1 MLYQDLSHGYQ
12 YSFRSDLFRGLRFF
26 LEDIQY
32 CVIEE
37 NVSFVTEEFVQLFK
51 GYLQGSTL
59 FMKWER
65 MGLEL
70 DCFVLKQL
78 LREKEVSLRK
88 RSATL
93 KHKNY
98 FYTLLRDLGLQE
110 ELPTDFL
117 YLKKRLLEL
126 EVMKKQVANKKRSSL
141 VSARQ
146 LTVLKRS
153 WEKTFGRTLVI
164 SRDITQGEVDEL
176 FFRIHKKQCKVT
188 REQRVCSF

>member
-37 NVSFVTEEFVQLFK
+37 NVSFVTEEFVQVFK

-78 LREKEVSLRK
+78 LREKEVSLSK
-88 RSATL
+88 RSVTL

-98 FYTLLRDLGLQE
+98 FYSLLRDLGLQE

-146 LTVLKRS
+146 LNVLKRV
-153 WEKTFGRTLVI
+153 WEKTFGRKLLI

-188 REQRVCSF
+188 REQRACSF

>member
-1 MLYQDLSHGYQ
+1 MLYQDLSYGYQ
-12 YSFRSDLFRGLRFF
+12 YSFCSDLFRGLRFF
-26 LEDIQY
+26 LEDIEY
-32 CVIEE
+32 CVIKE
-37 NVSFVTEEFVQLFK
+37 NVSFVTEEFVQVFK

-98 FYTLLRDLGLQE
+98 FYSLLRDLGLQE

-126 EVMKKQVANKKRSSL
+126 EVMKKQVVNKKRSSL
-141 VSARQ
+141 VAARQ
-146 LTVLKRS
+146 LTVLKRA

-164 SRDITQGEVDEL
+164 PRDITQGEVDEL
-176 FFRIHKKQCKVT
+176 FFRIHKKQCKIM
-188 REQRVCSF
+188 REQKVCSF

>member
-37 NVSFVTEEFVQLFK
+37 NVSFVTEEFVQVFK

-65 MGLEL
+65 MGFEL

-98 FYTLLRDLGLQE
+98 FYSLLRDLGLQE

-126 EVMKKQVANKKRSSL
+126 EAMKKQVENKKRSSL
-141 VSARQ
+141 VAARQ
-146 LTVLKRS
+146 LTVLKRV

-176 FFRIHKKQCKVT
+176 FFRIHKKQCRIM
-188 REQRVCSF
+188 REQKVCSF

>member
-1 MLYQDLSHGYQ
+1 MLYQDLSDGYQ

-37 NVSFVTEEFVQLFK
+37 NVSFVTEEFVQVFK

-98 FYTLLRDLGLQE
+98 FYSLLRDLGLQE

-126 EVMKKQVANKKRSSL
+126 DAMKKQVENKKRSSL
-141 VSARQ
+141 VAARQ
-146 LTVLKRS
+146 LTVLKRV

-176 FFRIHKKQCKVT
+176 FFRIHKKQCRIM
-188 REQRVCSF
+188 REQKVCSF

>member
-1 MLYQDLSHGYQ
+1 M
-12 YSFRSDLFRGLRFF
+12 
-26 LEDIQY
+26 
-32 CVIEE
+32 IEE
-37 NVSFVTEEFVQLFK
+37 NVSFVTEEFVQVFK

-98 FYTLLRDLGLQE
+98 FYTLLSDLGLQGVN
-110 ELPTDFL
+110 P
-117 YLKKRLLEL
+117 
-126 EVMKKQVANKKRSSL
+126 ASSNE
-141 VSARQ
+141 SGI
-146 LTVLKRS
+146 
-153 WEKTFGRTLVI
+153 F
-164 SRDITQGEVDEL
+164 
-176 FFRIHKKQCKVT
+176 
-188 REQRVCSF
+188 

>member
-32 CVIEE
+32 CVIEQD
-37 NVSFVTEEFVQLFK
+37 VSFVTEEFVQIFK

-59 FMKWER
+59 FMKWEC

-98 FYTLLRDLGLQE
+98 FYSLLRDLGLQE
-110 ELPTDFL
+110 ELPMDFL

-126 EVMKKQVANKKRSSL
+126 EVMKKQVVNKKRSSL
-141 VSARQ
+141 VAARQ
-146 LTVLKRS
+146 LTVLKRA
-153 WEKTFGRTLVI
+153 WEKTFGRILVI

-176 FFRIHKKQCKVT
+176 FFRIHKKQCKVM

>member
-1 MLYQDLSHGYQ
+1 MKDLSHGYQ
-12 YSFRSDLFRGLRFF
+12 YSFCSDLFRGLRFF

-37 NVSFVTEEFVQLFK
+37 NVSFVTEEFVQVFK

-98 FYTLLRDLGLQE
+98 FYSLLRDLGLQE

-126 EVMKKQVANKKRSSL
+126 AAMKKQVANKKRSSL

-153 WEKTFGRTLVI
+153 WEKTFGRKLLI

>member
-1 MLYQDLSHGYQ
+1 MFYQDLSHAYQ

-32 CVIEE
+32 CVIEQD
-37 NVSFVTEEFVQLFK
+37 VSFVTEEFVQIFK
-51 GYLQGSTL
+51 GYLQGMIL
-59 FMKWER
+59 FTKWER

-70 DCFVLKQL
+70 ESSVLQQL
-78 LREKEVSLRK
+78 LQLQEMSMRV
-88 RSATL
+88 RSSTL
-93 KHKNY
+93 KHRNY
-98 FYTLLRDLGLQE
+98 FYNLLRDLGLQE

-126 EVMKKQVANKKRSSL
+126 EVLKKQVENKKCSSL
-141 VSARQ
+141 VATRQ

-153 WEKTFGRTLVI
+153 WEKVFGRKLVI
-164 SRDITQGEVDEL
+164 SRDITQGEVEEL
-176 FFRIHKKQCKVT
+176 FFHIHKQQCKVM

>member
-1 MLYQDLSHGYQ
+1 M
-12 YSFRSDLFRGLRFF
+12 
-26 LEDIQY
+26 
-32 CVIEE
+32 IEE
-37 NVSFVTEEFVQLFK
+37 NVSFVTEEFVQVFK
-51 GYLQGSTL
+51 GYLQGYLQGSTL
-59 FMKWER
+59 FMKWEC
-65 MGLEL
+65 MGFEL

-93 KHKNY
+93 KHRNY

-110 ELPTDFL
+110 ELPMDFL

-126 EVMKKQVANKKRSSL
+126 EVLKKQVANKKRSSL

-164 SRDITQGEVDEL
+164 SRDITQGEVEEL
-176 FFRIHKKQCKVT
+176 FFRIHKKQCKVM